1 MLTKN
6 NNSVIKP
13 IAPDLGIF
21 DQLFREV
28 YYIEENN
35 K

>member
-13 IAPDLGIF
+13 DALDVGIF
-21 DQLFREV
+21 NQLFSKAYYKEV
-28 YYIEENN
+28 NN